1 MRKKY
6 LSALL
11 FGALLFASTGTF
23 TSCKDYD
30 DDISN
35 LQEQITSNKDA
46 IAALQKLVGEGK
58 WVTSISPIENGFTV
72 TMSDGT
78 TTEVKGI
85 NGADGAAGKDGTE
98 WSIGEDGYWYMDGEK
113 TDHYALGTK
122 GEDGKDGLTAP
133 APFINADG
141 YWVVYELDEATGE
154 FVATTTEVPA
164 QGTSAY
170 VVEKDGVYILH
181 IANESGVFQDVTL
194 PASADV
200 FVVDAPASSVNVKF
214 QYAKWNP
221 STTNKQY
228 EALVKEFPELAE
240 IEKDS
245 LVKQGGNLPLLVNP
259 ASVELNDKYTFS
271 LQNVKGETP
280 KITVSNPVKGLPEGT
295 VVSSSGQ
302 MTTRS
307 SESDAC
313 FWTLS
318 IAPEI
323 EKKQYVQITREAVSL
338 VVENELGKVSKTPF
352 AYSVASES
360 LSGKDVDIQTWG
372 NAKYASEIDL
382 LAAYEDEYGYD
393 EYPVTITYGYNG
405 YHIITLTND
414 YEVERYGLSIAEDGK
429 TLKIANMPS
438 DASSITVH
446 LNVIALGLNGSTDM
460 KDVTLTISQEI
471 AAAGALADQNITFDG
486 KDQKLTWKIADLGLS
501 AVELDKV
508 LGGYVNMTATRE
520 YYDNRDQEVKAIAY
534 NGAVTFYN
542 EKGSVTRYTSDGTW
556 SNGAAV
562 TFGITINA
570 TSMSVPSATF
580 DYPTAERWVAPT
592 EYTITL
598 TSTDGATI
606 IYSAE
611 ATLTTA
617 LPEVTDSFIRLA
629 AGYVENGVLQIT
641 GDVSGNN
648 VSYNLRDAFV
658 LNGVN
663 IIDFEDL
670 DYDKE
675 ETDATS
681 TAYYN
686 WTPNGQYLTVNTWK
700 TKNEV
705 GSSWSAAQW
714 NQLYTTRNLRA
725 NIYFF
730 NNSDNKATFDFEA
743 TVKSTIYSEEPTSV
757 ITIDGTKLV
766 SNYGGDA
773 IKVKEAISKAVYAAG
788 TQKDQEYSLFQV
800 VGKDDKKDVTDY
812 ESPKVDNSGKY
823 VISSSSLP
831 VEIDRA
837 DLTKLGMSVETYI
850 GLGANDKFYLTT
862 ETQKYVVSDNSTPND
877 PDDDIIEHIMGWS
890 DIMAVIKKIYHY
902 NNGTWELKDKDAQ
915 LNAEQ
920 ALCKELFEKYSTK
933 IAFNTKEVDIKIESA
948 DRGAGL
954 AGDPTLE
961 FADKNEAAKYVN
973 TNTLSSFE
981 IKPLAE
987 NELTVDPKEVKIP
1000 MYLVVKDNWGMTMKV
1015 PFDLTI
1021 KTTK

>member
-122 GEDGKDGLTAP
+122 GEDGEDGKDGLTAP

-200 FVVDAPASSVNVKF
+200 FVVDAPASSVNVIF

-295 VVSSSGQ
+295 SVNRYGQ

-318 IAPEI
+318 VAPEI
-323 EKKQYVQITREAVSL
+323 EKKQYVQITSEAVSL

-360 LSGKDVDIQTWG
+360 LSSKNVTIQTWG

-382 LAAYEDEYGYD
+382 LAAYEDESGKKV
-393 EYPVTITYGYNG
+393 YPVTIENGYNG

-446 LNVIALGLNGSTDM
+446 LNVIALGLNGSTATQ
-460 KDVTLTISQEI
+460 DVTLTISQEI

-508 LGGYVNMTATRE
+508 LKGYVNMTATRE
-520 YYDNRDQEVKAIAY
+520 YYNDRDQEVKAIAY

-542 EKGSVTRYTSDGTW
+542 EKGSVTRYQSDGTW
-556 SNGAAV
+556 TNGAAV

-570 TSMSVPSATF
+570 TSMSMPSATL

-598 TSTDGATI
+598 TSTEGATI

-629 AGYVENGVLQIT
+629 AGYVENGILQIT
-641 GDVSGNN
+641 GEVLGTN

-670 DYDKE
+670 DFDKE
-675 ETDATS
+675 ENDEAS
-681 TAYYN
+681 TAHYN
-686 WTPNGQYLTVNTWK
+686 WTPDGQNLEVNTWK
-700 TKNEV
+700 TKQEV
-705 GSSWSAAQW
+705 GSSWSAAEW

-730 NNSDNKATFDFEA
+730 GNPNNKTTFDFQA

-773 IKVKEAISKAVYAAG
+773 IKVKDAITKAVYAAG
-788 TQKDQEYSLFQV
+788 TKKGQTYSLFTT
-800 VGKDDKKDVTDY
+800 VGGTKPVDVTNYD
-812 ESPKVDNSGKY
+812 SPKFDGDY

-850 GLGANDKFYLTT
+850 GLGANEKFYLTT
-862 ETQKYVVSDNSTPND
+862 GSQTYVDDNDTPDDST
-877 PDDDIIEHIMGWS
+877 DDIIESIKGWGN
-890 DIMAVIKKIYHY
+890 IMAVINTIYHY
-902 NNGTWELKDKDAQ
+902 NNGTWELINKDAQ
-915 LNAEQ
+915 LTAEQ
-920 ALCKELFEKYSTK
+920 TLYKELFDKYSAK
-933 IAFNTKEVDIKIESA
+933 IAFNIMPVNVTTQTANRSED
-948 DRGAGL
+948 L

-973 TNTLSSFE
+973 TNTLGSFE

-987 NELTVDPKEVKIP
+987 DQLTVDPKEVKIP